1 MRRLKKLQFADLKSE
16 VKTIAIDD
24 LRKDADNYFEAVI
37 LKEETAN
44 LTGRLEKFLGL
55 PAWPSKTS
63 LSSEVENTIQQ
74 LGGIRPGQVLYFSR
88 LETDTVFAMLWPW
101 SDGKHTTLK
110 IFKQEAV

>member
-1 MRRLKKLQFADLKSE
+1 MQFADLKSE
-16 VKTIAIDD
+16 IKTIAIDD
-24 LRKDADNYFEAVI
+24 LRKEADNYFEAVI

-55 PAWPSKTS
+55 PAWPSKAS
-63 LSSEVENTIQQ
+63 LSSEVEDIIQQ
-74 LGGIRPGQVLYFSR
+74 FGGIRPGQVLYFSH